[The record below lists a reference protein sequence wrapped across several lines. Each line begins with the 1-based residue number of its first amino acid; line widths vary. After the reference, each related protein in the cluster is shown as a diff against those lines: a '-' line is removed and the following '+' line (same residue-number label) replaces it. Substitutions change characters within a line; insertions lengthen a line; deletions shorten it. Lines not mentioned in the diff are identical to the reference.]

1 MRAMICLV
9 ATVATIG
16 LSLPAWGQAY
26 DPHYPVCIQTYG
38 PFGGISC
45 KYSSMAACRLSA
57 QGGAAQCLANP
68 YFGQKRK
75 SRH

>member
-1 MRAMICLV
+1 MRVMVCV
-9 ATVATIG
+9 ATMVTTIG
-16 LSLPAWGQAY
+16 ISLPAWGQTY

-45 KYSSMAACRLSA
+45 KYSSMANCRLSA
-57 QGGAAQCLANP
+57 SGGAAQCLPNP
-68 YFGQKRK
+68 YFGHQRK